1 MKDIMKALIVRAAIA
16 LLAMGIL
23 HLITGDVYV
32 FAASDPGPLQSC
44 QIDMEEDDLF
54 EELTDS
60 MEDPIDSE
68 GSMEDPIDNE
78 GSWIDR
84 VLEGI
89 EQMFEA
95 DDSGTGKH
103 YYEPGVDIDW
113 DDIVLLWTVV
123 YGIIHEEK
131 KEDIQI
137 FYDNNT
143 VVIQVELDQT
153 A

>member
-32 FAASDPGPLQSC
+32 FAASDPGLLQTQ
-44 QIDMEEDDLF
+44 QIDLEEDNPF
-54 EELTDS
+54 EELTDCIA
-60 MEDPIDSE
+60 DQTDS
-68 GSMEDPIDNE
+68 E

-89 EQMFEA
+89 EQMFET
-95 DDSGTGKH
+95 DNSGTGKY